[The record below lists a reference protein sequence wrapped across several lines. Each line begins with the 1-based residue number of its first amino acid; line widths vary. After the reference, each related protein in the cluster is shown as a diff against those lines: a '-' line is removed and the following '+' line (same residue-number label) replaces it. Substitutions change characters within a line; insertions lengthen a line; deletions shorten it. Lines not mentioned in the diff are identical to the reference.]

1 MLACSGTKWLLLS
14 NADVALSSI
23 CAAAP
28 TDGIHS
34 LSATYCCWSA
44 AHQAQ
49 HRPTALTELV
59 ISGEH
64 HLHALLAAAQA
75 DHLFC
80 VEPEATGQPGPGTPP
95 AADLTAAVA
104 TDEEAPVPRAS
115 ASTST
120 LPSALPPHTY
130 ADEQWQ
136 RVLHTASMAWAYRSR
151 EQSRQRCR
159 LSLFSRGR
167 RHVPGWASADASA
180 CGTAA
185 GDGSSGCTFGSLA
198 QGLSKTLFMEG
209 RQGYGVCL
217 DLHPTAPGLTAA
229 QLHWLLRDSGEYCCA
244 VRGGQLYCER
254 LVQPWSCPRP
264 RPLLVQR
271 DMSCVVAGGTKGL
284 GLQYG
289 CQLVQR
295 GCRSLVLTSR
305 SGLLTKDQ
313 LIELAHQGA
322 GSSCRSISPGACHSG
337 NEMDPYIQ
345 PFHPVWILVCRCRRV
360 CGAPRCF

>member
-1 MLACSGTKWLLLS
+1 M
-14 NADVALSSI
+14 ALSSI
-23 CAAAP
+23 CTAAP
-28 TDGIHS
+28 TDGVRS
-34 LSATYCCWSA
+34 LSATYCCWSE

-59 ISGEH
+59 ISGDH

-80 VEPEATGQPGPGTPP
+80 VEPKATAQNGPGTPP
-95 AADLTAAVA
+95 AADMAAAVA
-104 TDEEAPVPRAS
+104 AGDEAPMPRAS

-120 LPSALPPHTY
+120 LSSALPPH
-130 ADEQWQ
+130 ADDGDEQQWQ

-151 EQSRQRCR
+151 EQQSKQRCR
-159 LSLFSRGR
+159 LSLVSRGR

-180 CGTAA
+180 CGAAA
-185 GDGSSGCTFGSLA
+185 GDGCSFGSLA
-198 QGLSKTLFMEG
+198 QGLSKTMFMEG

-254 LVQPWSCPRP
+254 LVQPWSRPRP

-271 DMSCVVAGGTKGL
+271 GMSCVVAGGTKGL

-313 LIELAHQGA
+313 LIELAHQGT
-322 GSSCRSISPGACHSG
+322 GTS
-337 NEMDPYIQ
+337 
-345 PFHPVWILVCRCRRV
+345 F
-360 CGAPRCF
+360 